1 MRYKRLSPE
10 VEENLL
16 ERYLRETNAF
26 PFCGGRKED
35 IERLYRWAKYNT
47 DVTIEE
53 ETK

>member
-1 MRYKRLSPE
+1 MRYKILSPE
-10 VEENLL
+10 VEGKLL

-26 PFCGGRKED
+26 PFCAGRKED

-53 ETK
+53 ENE